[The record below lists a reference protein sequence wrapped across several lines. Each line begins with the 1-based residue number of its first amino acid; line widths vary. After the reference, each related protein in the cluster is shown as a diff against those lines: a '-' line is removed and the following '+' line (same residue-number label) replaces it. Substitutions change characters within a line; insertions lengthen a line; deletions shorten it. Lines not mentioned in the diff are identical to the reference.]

1 MMNLIPPSGYTTESI
16 FKKEQKSIFR
26 SIWQC
31 VGFIDDLQQH
41 NDFITRFVGG
51 RPVVIQ
57 NLKGELR
64 AFDNICRHRHSII
77 QCDVKGNRSLTC
89 PYHGWTYDD
98 QGVARGIPNK
108 DNFESSSIDNH
119 SKITLLRHRVET
131 CGKFVFVSLSNDS
144 VSLTDFLG
152 ESQAVLIEVSSSL
165 GKKVDEFE
173 LLEKTNWKICVENT
187 LDSYHVDI
195 VHRTSLANMVVR
207 EQEKIL
213 QCPHSH
219 TIVGLSAQNDRR
231 RQKLN
236 SLLAQRPCKFEGY
249 VHHLIFPNLTIAT
262 TQGMSFSVQ
271 LFEPVSPGVTRFT
284 TSVFSINYE
293 NCPSAVAE
301 ALARQVAEY
310 NRQVF
315 VEDQV
320 ICEAVQQGLE
330 RSDDSHPGL
339 LNSCES
345 RILGFQRAYNA
356 MMTESEKLG
365 FDNIYSLSEQAPC
378 LN

>member
-16 FKKEQKSIFR
+16 FKKEQQSIFR
-26 SIWQC
+26 SMWQC

-41 NDFITRFVGG
+41 NDFVTRFVGG

-57 NLKGELR
+57 NFKGELR

-98 QGVARGIPNK
+98 RGVARGIPNK
-108 DNFESSSIDNH
+108 DNFESSSIDDPVN
-119 SKITLLRHRVET
+119 ITLRHYRVET
-131 CGKFVFVSLSNDS
+131 SGKFVFISLDDNAR
-144 VSLTDFLG
+144 SLASFLG
-152 ESQAVLIEVSSSL
+152 ESDAFLRDISSSF
-165 GKKVDEFE
+165 GKRIDEFE
-173 LLEKTNWKICVENT
+173 LLEKTNWKIVIENT
-187 LDSYHVDI
+187 LDFYHVNS
-195 VHRTSLANMVVR
+195 VHRDSLAKIMVR
-207 EQEKIL
+207 EEQKVL
-213 QCPHSH
+213 QDPHSH
-219 TIVGLSAQNDRR
+219 TIISLSAQNDRR

-236 SLLAQRPCKFEGY
+236 SLLAERPCKFEGY

-271 LFEPVSPGVTRFT
+271 LFEPISPGVTRFT
-284 TSVFSINYE
+284 TSVFAIDYE

-339 LNSCES
+339 LNGCES

>member
-1 MMNLIPPSGYTTESI
+1 MINLILPSEYTD
-16 FKKEQKSIFR
+16 KKKFTREQKLIFQ
-26 SIWQC
+26 SQWQFI
-31 VGFIDDLQQH
+31 GFTIDLEQH
-41 NDFITRFVGG
+41 NNFITRLVAG
-51 RPVVIQ
+51 RPIVIQ
-57 NLKGELR
+57 NFKGELR

-98 QGVARGIPNK
+98 RGVARGIPNK
-108 DNFESSSIDNH
+108 DNFESSSVDNQ

-131 CGKFVFVSLSNDS
+131 CGKFVFISLSNNS
-144 VSLTDFLG
+144 VSLADFLG
-152 ESQAVLIEVSSSL
+152 ESQAFLIEISNSL

-187 LDSYHVDI
+187 LDSYHVDT
-195 VHRTSLANMVVR
+195 VHRTSLARMVVQ

-213 QCPHSH
+213 QYPHSH
-219 TIVGLSAQNDRR
+219 TIIGLSAQNDRR

-236 SLLAQRPCKFEGY
+236 SLLAERPCKFEGY

-262 TQGMSFSVQ
+262 TQGMSFSIQ
-271 LFEPVSPGVTRFT
+271 FFEPVSPGITKFT
-284 TSVFSINYE
+284 TSVFAIDYE

-315 VEDQV
+315 VEDQI

-330 RSDDSHPGL
+330 KSDDSHPGL

-345 RILGFQRAYNA
+345 RILGFQQAYNA
-356 MMTESEKLG
+356 IMSESEALE
-365 FDNIYSLSEQAPC
+365 FNNTYSFSEEVPC

>member
-1 MMNLIPPSGYTTESI
+1 MINLILPSGYTDETKFTREQTLI
-16 FKKEQKSIFR
+16 FQSQ
-26 SIWQC
+26 WQFI
-31 VGFIDDLQQH
+31 GFTIDLEQH
-41 NDFITRFVGG
+41 NDFITRFVCD
-51 RPVVIQ
+51 RPIVVQ
-57 NLKGELR
+57 NFKGELR
-64 AFDNICRHRHSII
+64 AFENICRHRHSII
-77 QCDVKGNRSLTC
+77 QCNSKGNRSLTC
-89 PYHGWTYDD
+89 PYHGWTYD
-98 QGVARGIPNK
+98 QSGVASGIAHK
-108 DNFESSSIDNH
+108 DDFNVSLIDDTAN
-119 SKITLLRHRVET
+119 ITLRRYRVET
-131 CGKFVFVSLSNDS
+131 SGKFVFVSLNDN
-144 VSLTDFLG
+144 VRSLASFLG
-152 ESQAVLIEVSSSL
+152 ESDVFLRDISSSF
-165 GKKVDEFE
+165 GKKIDEFQ
-173 LLEKTNWKICVENT
+173 LLEKTNWKIGVENT
-187 LDSYHVDI
+187 LDFYHVNS
-195 VHRTSLANMVVR
+195 VHRNSLAKIMVR
-207 EQEKIL
+207 EEFKVL
-213 QCPHSH
+213 QDPHSH
-219 TIVGLSAQNDRR
+219 TVISLSSRNDRR

-236 SLLAQRPCKFEGY
+236 SLLAERPCKFEGY

-284 TSVFSINYE
+284 TSVFAIDYE

-339 LNSCES
+339 LNSCET

-356 MMTESEKLG
+356 IMTEKTLEFNNS
-365 FDNIYSLSEQAPC
+365 YSFSEQAAC